1 MLKLLVHF
9 VVTIIVVS
17 VLIRIFHVFRG
28 DWAPTKMGNAVS
40 KPSVWAYLTRPTND
54 TEVTYEPDPGEL
66 ITAVFE
72 ARSTSAPPSSTS
84 PGITDR
90 SYVETY
96 TVSDVC

>member
-1 MLKLLVHF
+1 MFSEGIGHLQ
-9 VVTIIVVS
+9 
-17 VLIRIFHVFRG
+17 
-28 DWAPTKMGNAVS
+28 KMGNAAS

-54 TEVTYEPDPGEL
+54 TVVTNEPESGEL

-96 TVSDVC
+96 TVSEV